1 MQISAGMVKELRE
14 RTGAGMMDC
23 KRALVEVH
31 GDIDA
36 AVDSMR
42 KSGQAKADKKAGRLA
57 AEGLLAIEI
66 STDGKSAALVEVNC
80 ETDFVTKEGEFKA
93 FVAVVANQVLL
104 EQPVDVEALG
114 NLPSGPDSGQS
125 IEERRQELVAKIGEN
140 LSLRRFTT
148 LRSDDG
154 NIGAYLHGGR
164 IGVLVEV
171 VGGNDAIAKDMAMHV
186 AASHPVAISESDMPA
201 DDLKKERDIIQAQ
214 VQQSGKPPEIQE
226 KMIVG
231 RFSKYLREVTL
242 LGQPFVK
249 DPDIS
254 VEKYLND
261 ADAAVSAFTRFEVG
275 EGMEKKTGNFAE
287 EVLAQAKGL

>member
-42 KSGQAKADKKAGRLA
+42 KSGQAKADKKAGRLV
-57 AEGLLAIEI
+57 AEGLLGIEI

-80 ETDFVTKEGEFKA
+80 ETDFVTQEGEFKA

-275 EGMEKKTGNFAE
+275 EGMEKKTDNFAE